1 MPTHLSRRGGAVLAV
16 LAGLAMLVM
25 TIGALPAGADDPVSP
40 SGSTTSV
47 APTSLVPTPG
57 TAPTTTAPPGTTST
71 TLPGVV
77 PSSTV
82 PSQAATGNGGGPD
95 IAHTSAPQ
103 IPSASTDPL
112 FHAALTVDAD
122 MRDAALAQQPLAGS
136 MVAYA
141 AAKKHAD
148 GLVRGIAAASASSRV
163 ANRNHVKAMI
173 ELRAAALRAY
183 TGFGAE
189 SASAHQADIGDST
202 TVLPYRTYMSVT
214 ITESTNRVTAL
225 GRKAANAAAAV
236 QAATDDHAAA
246 ATAADNAKATL
257 DAQTKTYADA
267 EAKVLRDRA
276 SLDELVGSLS
286 DLAPGSLETLPNLAD
301 LPPGVQL
308 VASPAGQI
316 VVPAKADPRTVVALQ
331 FAVAQLGKPYVW
343 GGTGPGTYD
352 CSGLMLRS
360 FQAAGVTSIPR
371 VSESQQAW
379 ATPIATKDVQPG
391 DMVFFGTPAY
401 HVGMYIGGGL
411 MLDAPYTGT
420 VVRID
425 KVWSSVSSFGRAI
438 WSTPAPA
445 PIAPNPA
452 P

>member
-1 MPTHLSRRGGAVLAV
+1 MPTHLNRRGGTVLAV

-40 SGSTTSV
+40 SGPPTTVAPPTSV
-47 APTSLVPTPG
+47 TTPS
-57 TAPTTTAPPGTTST
+57 TAPTTTVAPGASTT

-77 PSSTV
+77 PSLTIPTPAGSN
-82 PSQAATGNGGGPD
+82 NGGGTN
-95 IAHTSAPQ
+95 IAHTLAPQ
-103 IPSASTDPL
+103 IPSETTDPL

-122 MRDAALAQQPLAGS
+122 MRDAALALQPLAGS
-136 MVAYA
+136 MVSYA
-141 AAKKHAD
+141 NAKKHAD
-148 GLVRGIAAASASSRV
+148 GLVHGIASARTKSRI
-163 ANRNHVKAMI
+163 ADRNHAKAKI

-189 SASAHQADIGDST
+189 SASAQQPDLGNST

-214 ITESTNRVTAL
+214 ITESTKRVTTLQHTAA
-225 GRKAANAAAAV
+225 KAKAAV
-236 QAATDDHAAA
+236 QSATADHAAA
-246 ATAADNAKATL
+246 VTAADTAKSTL
-257 DAQTKTYADA
+257 VAQTKTYTDA

-276 SLDELVGSLS
+276 SLDQLVGSLS

-343 GGTGPGTYD
+343 GATGPGSYD

-360 FQAAGVTSIPR
+360 YQAAGVTSIPR

-425 KVWSSVSSFGRAI
+425 KVWSSVTGFGRAI